1 MEEKNIERDRAAK
14 DTYDDY
20 AGTFPT
26 LRTSEGDSTLEL
38 KGVRR
43 LNLMDKLTRVL
54 TTLAMAPRA
63 RDGCRETTFTLPGL
77 REEA

>member
-38 KGVRR
+38 KGRPL
-43 LNLMDKLTRVL
+43 LNLIDKLTHGL

-63 RDGCRETTFTLPGL
+63 RDGCRETMFALPGL

>member
-1 MEEKNIERDRAAK
+1 MEEKNTERDRAAK

-38 KGVRR
+38 KGRPSAKSDGQV
-43 LNLMDKLTRVL
+43 NMCLTA
-54 TTLAMAPRA
+54 LAMATRA
-63 RDGCRETTFTLPGL
+63 KSGCCETTFALPGL
-77 REEA
+77 RENA

>member
-1 MEEKNIERDRAAK
+1 MEEKNTERDRAAK
-14 DTYDDY
+14 DTYGDY
-20 AGTFPT
+20 AGTFST
-26 LRTSEGDSTLEL
+26 LWTSEVDSA
-38 KGVRR
+38 GRR
-43 LNLMDKLTRVL
+43 LNLIDKLTRVL

>member
-1 MEEKNIERDRAAK
+1 MEEKNTERDRAAK

-38 KGVRR
+38 KGWPLAKFDGQINTGLDNPRHGSARKGR
-43 LNLMDKLTRVL
+43 L
-54 TTLAMAPRA
+54 P
-63 RDGCRETTFTLPGL
+63 
-77 REEA
+77 